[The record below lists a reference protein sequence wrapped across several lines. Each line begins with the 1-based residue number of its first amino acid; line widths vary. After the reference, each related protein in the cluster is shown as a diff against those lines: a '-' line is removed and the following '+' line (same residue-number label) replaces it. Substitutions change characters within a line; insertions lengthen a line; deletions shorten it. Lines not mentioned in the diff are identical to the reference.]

1 MECVW
6 VGDLEWGN
14 DDCFTNHS
22 LVAQNSPVVVVWSV
36 YVWSVYGCSVYVWSV
51 YVWEIWGGVM
61 MTVLLTILW

>member
-1 MECVW
+1 MECVR

-36 YVWSVYGCSVYVWSV
+36 YVWSVY
-51 YVWEIWGGVM
+51 VWEIWGGVM